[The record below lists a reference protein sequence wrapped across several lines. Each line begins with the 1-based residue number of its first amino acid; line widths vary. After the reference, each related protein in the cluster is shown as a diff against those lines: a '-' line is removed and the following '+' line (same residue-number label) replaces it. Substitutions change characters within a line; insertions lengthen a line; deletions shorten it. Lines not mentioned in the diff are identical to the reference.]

1 MAVLH
6 LKSGISILRSKAAA
20 PASRLARADL
30 GAMLIAIVLL
40 APSVD
45 AQTRRDRYAA
55 TRHAM
60 VREYI
65 AAEGITDPRV
75 LEAMRT
81 VPRHEFVRPSLRRA
95 AYMDHALD
103 IGHRQTI
110 SPPYIVAYMT
120 ETLDPQPDD
129 RVLEIGTGSGYQ
141 AAILGEL
148 VKEVYSI
155 EIVEPLGRQ
164 AAARLEKL
172 GYDNVVTKVGD
183 GYLGWPEHAPFDKI
197 IVTCSPENVPKPL
210 VEQLK
215 EGGRM
220 IIPLGERY
228 QQTLYLFRKKDGEL
242 VQEALLPTLFVPMTG
257 TAEAQREVKPDPLN
271 PSLHNGGFEEVVES
285 SGSPV
290 GWHYIREFEVR
301 EESSAP
307 EGDRYMA
314 FVNDQAGRYS
324 QALQAFPI
332 EGSKIR
338 ELNLDLH
345 VQAKNVRP
353 GARAEQVAAVAIAF
367 YDSNRRL
374 VGERALAAWRGS
386 FDWREEHLSVRVPAQ
401 AKEAILRIGLLG
413 GTGELDV
420 DNVRLSKPD

>member
-1 MAVLH
+1 MSYRLILFAVATLIW
-6 LKSGISILRSKAAA
+6 GMEVQPAAA
-20 PASRLARADL
+20 
-30 GAMLIAIVLL
+30 
-40 APSVD
+40 
-45 AQTRRDRYAA
+45 QRDRF
-55 TRHAM
+55 TLLREQM
-60 VREYI
+60 VSKYI
-65 AAEGITDPRV
+65 EAEGVKDKRV
-75 LEAMRT
+75 LDAMRNT
-81 VPRHEFVRPSLRRA
+81 PRHEFVTRDHLDQ
-95 AYMDHALD
+95 AYYDMALD
-103 IGHRQTI
+103 IGEGQTI
-110 SPPYIVAYMT
+110 SPPYVVAYMT
-120 ETLDPQPDD
+120 EQLEPKAEDV
-129 RVLEIGTGSGYQ
+129 VLEIGTGSGYQ
-141 AAILGEL
+141 AAVLSPL

-155 EIVEPLGRQ
+155 EIVEPLGRR
-164 AAARLEKL
+164 AKATLKSLKYE
-172 GYDNVVTKVGD
+172 NVFTKIGD
-183 GYLGWPEHAPFDKI
+183 GYQGWAEHAPFDKI